1 MKNKI
6 KIVRFIILL
15 VLVLTFVISLL
26 SVVHRFYVQYE
37 EDQFFEEL
45 SANTSITKANSEDS
59 QKTFPASEESVTS
72 ADDGVLPE
80 YESLFLENNDLY
92 GWVKIDD
99 TVIDYPVMYSPEEPQ
114 LYLYKNF
121 YKEDSRS
128 GTPFILTPSDTNT
141 IVYGHNMK
149 NKSMFSSLLNYKDTE
164 FWNNHRYIQFNTL
177 KEKGLYEVFMVSNAV
192 VYYDETQIPENAY
205 LFYQHADLSDEDDF
219 TRYVNELKRSEYFDS
234 GISAKYGDTLLTLVT
249 CDYVQKDA
257 RIVIVAKKIG

>member
-59 QKTFPASEESVTS
+59 QKTFPASEESATS

-177 KEKGLYEVFMVSNAV
+177 KEKGLYEVFMV
-192 VYYDETQIPENAY
+192 
-205 LFYQHADLSDEDDF
+205 
-219 TRYVNELKRSEYFDS
+219 
-234 GISAKYGDTLLTLVT
+234 
-249 CDYVQKDA
+249 
-257 RIVIVAKKIG
+257 